1 MARKGRKNAVELSG
15 HQEEIEDLL
24 SDENNSTRFI
34 SEYLLEEYGLKIS
47 YVALANHK
55 KTRMNVIRDAA
66 IDYSKKKSE
75 KAKIIAEG
83 KRCRTKHEEKVKKV
97 SSDLEKLDE
106 IIEDSFNTHIDLERL
121 VGDPDCDQVKV
132 EGLKLKKRQQ
142 GISAVNAKTNILKQD
157 DTNVE
162 VNIDNKL
169 NSFVDESEVL
179 RFIDESEA
187 EESNSE

>member
-106 IIEDSFNTHIDLERL
+106 IIEDSFNTQIDLERL
-121 VGDPDCDQVKV
+121 VNDPNCDQVKV

>member
-106 IIEDSFNTHIDLERL
+106 IIEDSFNTQIDLERL
-121 VGDPDCDQVKV
+121 VNDPDCDQVKV